1 MVLTLS
7 ILIAQAVTLQTSA
20 LQNTPA
26 MKPATLAYF
35 LLVKTTLT
43 ASWDRVTPSTGSITP
58 LALFAFT
65 ESASQGVRATRAVR
79 LDTPVTRTVTNVRQF
94 LGKGCWAR
102 LTFGPQCLVQSAAR
116 RVFQRSFWLRRM
128 LCTRT
133 ASPATRL
140 FLTMLTLSTMGEA
153 LVVGPPLMGH
163 SMDLTVKRRFP

>member
-58 LALFAFT
+58 PALFALM
-65 ESASQGVRATRAVR
+65 ESASQGARATRAVR
-79 LDTPVTRTVTNVRQF
+79 LDTSVPRQHPSRQDNV
-94 LGKGCWAR
+94 LLR
-102 LTFGPQCLVQSAAR
+102 LTADLRFVQKFKR
-116 RVFQRSFWLRRM
+116 PNFWAQIF
-128 LCTRT
+128 TQ
-133 ASPATRL
+133 
-140 FLTMLTLSTMGEA
+140 
-153 LVVGPPLMGH
+153 
-163 SMDLTVKRRFP
+163 